1 MSSDDEPAS
10 SKRNFYG
17 FRRDGDAN
25 YAYDWVDQYACNI
38 ETNNDENEDAVA
50 TRDATYDQYLGYSV
64 SSQADYYRP
73 MKGIPLSRK
82 MTAPYTLPDDFV
94 LLQVST
100 SPGLTYFRPGDTIT
114 ISASE
119 VYEVIRSAH
128 QVNQN
133 GLDGLDN
140 SSSMGILLLARTT

>member
-1 MSSDDEPAS
+1 MNEQSAPRIRCKAVSLTHAG
-10 SKRNFYG
+10 RV
-17 FRRDGDAN
+17 R
-25 YAYDWVDQYACNI
+25 
-38 ETNNDENEDAVA
+38 DENEDAVA
-50 TRDATYDQYLGYSV
+50 YFRDATYDQYLGYSV

-82 MTAPYTLPDDFV
+82 MMPAPYTLPDDFV